1 MNINLGFTL
10 EVKKSRRHPAIKI
23 TDIDYADDLAVVTDN
38 IKDANTLL
46 NKLEEVSKEI
56 GLNINTAKTEYM
68 TLNIDNT
75 DNTNSLN
82 GNEINK
88 VNDFKYLG
96 SYISSTEKDLD
107 IRLAKSWSA
116 LNAMNK
122 IWKSF
127 ER

>member
-23 TDIDYADDLAVVTDN
+23 TDIDYADIWHLTDN

-75 DNTNSLN
+75 DNTNKIKSLN

-88 VNDFKYLG
+88 VNDFKYL
-96 SYISSTEKDLD
+96 S
-107 IRLAKSWSA
+107 
-116 LNAMNK
+116 
-122 IWKSF
+122 
-127 ER
+127 